1 MSYRSSTQPNK
12 LECHGVFKMCNVSD
26 EAQIKIWPMFSRT
39 FDFSFPYFCFLQ
51 QIWVKISIYFPI
63 RCSLCFAW
71 EICVRPIRIDP
82 VAHSRRVTIVFGP
95 AESTFILKGGQNNFL
110 TAASLFH
117 DHKTTIPRTRLYF
130 QFAFIVIGFAI
141 TSANFLQCRRTII
154 FSWAATLVETVRFD
168 ETFSVFSTCYQ
179 ITNAYRKQ
187 RNGKSTRKWINWK
200 RGK

>member
-1 MSYRSSTQPNK
+1 M
-12 LECHGVFKMCNVSD
+12 
-26 EAQIKIWPMFSRT
+26 
-39 FDFSFPYFCFLQ
+39 
-51 QIWVKISIYFPI
+51 YFPI

-82 VAHSRRVTIVFGP
+82 VAHSRRVTIVFGV
-95 AESTFILKGGQNNFL
+95 SRIYIYTGRGQNNFL

-187 RNGKSTRKWINWK
+187 RNGKSTRK
-200 RGK
+200 

>member
-1 MSYRSSTQPNK
+1 M
-12 LECHGVFKMCNVSD
+12 
-26 EAQIKIWPMFSRT
+26 
-39 FDFSFPYFCFLQ
+39 
-51 QIWVKISIYFPI
+51 KISIYFPI

-82 VAHSRRVTIVFGP
+82 VRASRIYIYTGR
-95 AESTFILKGGQNNFL
+95 GQNNFL

-154 FSWAATLVETVRFD
+154 FSWAATLVETVRLD

-187 RNGKSTRKWINWK
+187 RNGKSTRK
-200 RGK
+200 

>member
-1 MSYRSSTQPNK
+1 MSSNQNVTYFFENFWLFLYLLLFPSTN
-12 LECHGVFKMCNVSD
+12 LSENFYLLSHTLFIVFCVGNVCAADQNWSCC
-26 EAQIKIWPMFSRT
+26 A
-39 FDFSFPYFCFLQ
+39 FPT
-51 QIWVKISIYFPI
+51 
-63 RCSLCFAW
+63 RDH
-71 EICVRPIRIDP
+71 CVRVSRIYIYTG
-82 VAHSRRVTIVFGP
+82 R
-95 AESTFILKGGQNNFL
+95 GQNNFL